1 MQPSFLQRVVGGD
14 TQIKK
19 DEEDQF
25 SRYQKALGA
34 SEKSKA
40 PFLAFGAYFF
50 SSPI

>member
-1 MQPSFLQRVVGGD
+1 MQPSSLQRAVGGD
-14 TQIKK
+14 TQTKK
-19 DEEDQF
+19 DEANQF
-25 SRYQKALGA
+25 SRYQKAKGA